1 MKVYSKCVCPKQN
14 REEWLITSEDRIQRD
29 LNRLE
34 KVPDKN
40 FLEFNKEKSK
50 APQAGEGLPHAALHA
65 GD

>member
-1 MKVYSKCVCPKQN
+1 MAD
-14 REEWLITSEDRIQRD
+14 TSEDRIQRD

>member
-1 MKVYSKCVCPKQN
+1 MNESILQVCLPITKP
-14 REEWLITSEDRIQRD
+14 WGMADTSEDRIQRD

-50 APQAGEGLPHAALHA
+50 APQAGEG
-65 GD
+65 